1 MNVFFNEMI
10 PPNFMAVPGLWIF
23 RMCTSSLL
31 PHGCSSKACR
41 MACSRS
47 KSSYVNLMSTLIGTF
62 YWCGE
67 EKQARSWVTIPG
79 ILGWPKRLGFS
90 VISYGKNPNDLFG
103 QPCIMMVCL
112 MGVLESST
120 AVPPVRRKIDLS
132 FSGNLLEAP
141 FQELN
146 DIIYMK

>member
-1 MNVFFNEMI
+1 MGKKNR
-10 PPNFMAVPGLWIF
+10 PGLG
-23 RMCTSSLL
+23 L
-31 PHGCSSKACR
+31 PFQ
-41 MACSRS
+41 
-47 KSSYVNLMSTLIGTF
+47 V
-62 YWCGE
+62 YWVGQKDC
-67 EKQARSWVTIPG
+67 
-79 ILGWPKRLGFS
+79 LGFS